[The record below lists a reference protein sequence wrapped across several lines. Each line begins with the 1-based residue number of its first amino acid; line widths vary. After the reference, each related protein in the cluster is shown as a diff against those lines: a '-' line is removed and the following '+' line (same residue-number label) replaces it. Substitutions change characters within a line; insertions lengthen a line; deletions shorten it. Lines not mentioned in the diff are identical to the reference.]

1 MQTLATILKN
11 TNKSPMPTINRI
23 PKKSYAKTNKVADIH
38 KNVYN
43 TSLWRSIRQA
53 YLMEHPLC
61 EECLKQG
68 KTTPATQVH
77 HKQEIATGETIEQM
91 QTIGFDYSN
100 LEALCST
107 CHQQHHANKH
117 KKNSPVK

>member
-11 TNKSPMPTINRI
+11 TNKSPMPTINRL
-23 PKKSYAKTNKVADIH
+23 PRKSYAKTNKVADIH

-43 TSLWRSIRQA
+43 TSLWRLIRQA

-107 CHQQHHANKH
+107 CHQLHHAKKH